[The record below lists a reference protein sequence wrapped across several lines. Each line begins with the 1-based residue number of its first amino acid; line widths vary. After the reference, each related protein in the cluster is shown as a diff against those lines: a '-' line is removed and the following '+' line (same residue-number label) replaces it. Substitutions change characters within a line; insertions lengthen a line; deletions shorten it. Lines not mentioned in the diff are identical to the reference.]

1 MADDDK
7 IEVRR
12 RDLEVTE
19 GVARNA
25 LADMTSMEADRRRA
39 AVLLAGGLLIR
50 MADGRPD
57 WGGIHNAAWKAL
69 EILDPETYAKAQAA
83 LDGDG

>member
-39 AVLLAGGLLIR
+39 AVLLAGGFAR
-50 MADGRPD
+50 
-57 WGGIHNAAWKAL
+57 
-69 EILDPETYAKAQAA
+69 
-83 LDGDG
+83 